1 MMLLVKNVFLENRQ
15 EKTDILI
22 QDGKFEKIEPNIT
35 PEPDMEVLDCEGCM
49 VLPQFIESHI
59 HLDSTLTA
67 GEPNWNMSGTLFEG
81 IARWAERKEMLSI
94 EDVKT
99 RARNTIRN
107 QAINGIGHVRTHV
120 DVTDPKLIAMT
131 AMLELREEL
140 KDEV

>member
-1 MMLLVKNVFLENRQ
+1 MCIRDSLVK
-15 EKTDILI
+15 
-22 QDGKFEKIEPNIT
+22 DGKFAKIEPNIT
-35 PEPDMEVLDCEGCM
+35 PEPNMEVIDCDGCM

-81 IARWAERKEMLSI
+81 IARWAERKEMLSV

-107 QAINGIGHVRTHV
+107 QAINGIGHVRTLS
-120 DVTDPKLIAMT
+120 LIHIFLEVMT
-131 AMLELREEL
+131 
-140 KDEV
+140 KKPV